1 MKTEELEKIGLNK
14 EQVSAVMKING
25 MDIEELKKENGTL
38 KTENTTLT
46 AERDEYKGLYDTAA
60 ETLKGFEGK
69 DFDAIQKDRDE
80 WKEKAEQA
88 ELNFDNRMKEQE
100 KEKAVDEFMESLN
113 FSSEY
118 AKRAFKEDLQKAD
131 LPVRDGKLLGAS
143 DFMSNYDKAAFV
155 DEKTVEAEK
164 RRSHIVGTPMHQG
177 AGSKLSTA
185 ELMKMKNENPDMDIT
200 PYLKG

>member
-100 KEKAVDEFMESLN
+100 KEKAVDEFMESPIFPVN
-113 FSSEY
+113 MQ
-118 AKRAFKEDLQKAD
+118 KEHSK
-131 LPVRDGKLLGAS
+131 
-143 DFMSNYDKAAFV
+143 
-155 DEKTVEAEK
+155 KTCRKQTFRFEME
-164 RRSHIVGTPMHQG
+164 SC
-177 AGSKLSTA
+177 
-185 ELMKMKNENPDMDIT
+185 
-200 PYLKG
+200 